1 MFVEGFPENID
12 QVYVR
17 LNEAPF
23 LLSSMHSRAGVTSE
37 CCA

>member
-12 QVYVR
+12 QVYVP
-17 LNEAPF
+17 LF
-23 LLSSMHSRAGVTSE
+23 LLSSIHSRAGVTSE